1 MKENHRQLARN
12 QIRLELL
19 TASLPASVILNM
31 ISGVVLLWVVNN
43 RVAFDSMVLW
53 YSLLTFSVLLRLLF
67 SLKSH
72 KLHLDPKQLL
82 NIFVV
87 ITILNGMVWG
97 SSVWLIYP
105 DEDIARQF
113 LLDMILIAVSGSAL
127 GSLYASWR
135 SFTGFIAAIILPL
148 FLHVVDQGGVLTDAV
163 IAMIILFTT
172 VYLLGGRRIYN
183 NLIENIDWRDKYHLQ
198 QSELKTKEQELK
210 ALFDNSSHYLLL
222 LETSGKILRANRAAL
237 IGVGLSIETNVLQ
250 YCIWDPPFWKADD
263 LSQRQI
269 HLQLERAA
277 KGKSVKM
284 EVGIPRENPNVVHEI
299 TINPI
304 YVDNKVQFLIL
315 EGHDITAFKQSQLQ
329 LQESEKRF
337 RALSEATGE
346 YLWEIDANAVYQY
359 VSSKVEKEMWM
370 RSDDLIGRTPMDYMP
385 KEDADNFK
393 KQLNLAI
400 KNRNPFNLE
409 HKSMKADGSWVW
421 EQLKALPLLDKNGVV
436 VGFRGAS
443 VTITDRKRHEAEL
456 INAKEA
462 AEAGTKAKSQFLA
475 VMSHEIRTPMNGVIG
490 MAELL
495 SDTELTVQQQGYVS
509 TIVSSSRSLLEII
522 NQILDLSKIEAGKLE
537 LEVHPFSLQNCV
549 KEVIGLME
557 ANAQSKGIELK
568 SEFGNTVPQM
578 LLGDSARFRQIIIN
592 LLGNAIKFTQSGSI
606 RVAVQCLKL
615 AELKADLEIS
625 IIDTGIG
632 IDADKL
638 EGIFDAFNQGS
649 SGTTRKFGGTG
660 LGLAVTKQLVE
671 IMGGRIS
678 VSSELH
684 KGTTFTINMAL
695 PIVLNETIVK
705 PIPANASQTTDQSM
719 KQGNHKVLLV
729 EDNIVNQKVAEALLK
744 RMGLLVTIAANGK
757 LAVELCQDE
766 LFDVILMDC
775 QMPEMDGYEA
785 TLSIRSGAGQNVQ
798 TPIIAMTAN
807 AMSGDKEKC
816 LAVGMNDYLTKP
828 VNNQALKNCLQ
839 TYIQS

>member
-315 EGHDITAFKQSQLQ
+315 
-329 LQESEKRF
+329 
-337 RALSEATGE
+337 
-346 YLWEIDANAVYQY
+346 
-359 VSSKVEKEMWM
+359 
-370 RSDDLIGRTPMDYMP
+370 
-385 KEDADNFK
+385 
-393 KQLNLAI
+393 
-400 KNRNPFNLE
+400 
-409 HKSMKADGSWVW
+409 
-421 EQLKALPLLDKNGVV
+421 
-436 VGFRGAS
+436 
-443 VTITDRKRHEAEL
+443 
-456 INAKEA
+456 
-462 AEAGTKAKSQFLA
+462 
-475 VMSHEIRTPMNGVIG
+475 
-490 MAELL
+490 
-495 SDTELTVQQQGYVS
+495 
-509 TIVSSSRSLLEII
+509 
-522 NQILDLSKIEAGKLE
+522 
-537 LEVHPFSLQNCV
+537 
-549 KEVIGLME
+549 
-557 ANAQSKGIELK
+557 
-568 SEFGNTVPQM
+568 
-578 LLGDSARFRQIIIN
+578 
-592 LLGNAIKFTQSGSI
+592 
-606 RVAVQCLKL
+606 
-615 AELKADLEIS
+615 
-625 IIDTGIG
+625 
-632 IDADKL
+632 
-638 EGIFDAFNQGS
+638 
-649 SGTTRKFGGTG
+649 
-660 LGLAVTKQLVE
+660 
-671 IMGGRIS
+671 
-678 VSSELH
+678 
-684 KGTTFTINMAL
+684 
-695 PIVLNETIVK
+695 
-705 PIPANASQTTDQSM
+705 
-719 KQGNHKVLLV
+719 
-729 EDNIVNQKVAEALLK
+729 
-744 RMGLLVTIAANGK
+744 
-757 LAVELCQDE
+757 
-766 LFDVILMDC
+766 
-775 QMPEMDGYEA
+775 
-785 TLSIRSGAGQNVQ
+785 
-798 TPIIAMTAN
+798 
-807 AMSGDKEKC
+807 
-816 LAVGMNDYLTKP
+816 
-828 VNNQALKNCLQ
+828 
-839 TYIQS
+839 